1 MSLKIVFM
9 QMQTLSTLINGWFW
23 VPEHIR
29 KLYIT
34 LEQQHFTLSFEH
46 FFMEPST
53 NFYYELPSCKI
64 YDSICWLN
72 FYSSDVVNFAIHI
85 SWKYDS
91 CKIIYL
97 IKKKTKEKERE
108 KIEKMENSQKQKNKS
123 LDLKIFR
130 HYIYFNNEITL

>member
-1 MSLKIVFM
+1 M
-9 QMQTLSTLINGWFW
+9 
-23 VPEHIR
+23 
-29 KLYIT
+29 
-34 LEQQHFTLSFEH
+34 
-46 FFMEPST
+46 
-53 NFYYELPSCKI
+53 
-64 YDSICWLN
+64 
-72 FYSSDVVNFAIHI
+72 VNFAIHI